1 MGPNPKYFLSF
12 FFLSLFL
19 KRGEFHPSLYFS
31 FNARFINKETKKRK
45 MKMKGWNAQS
55 TVANKNRVATR
66 EKEEKEEDLS
76 RRLVKISNT
85 LSRFLILISFYLILY

>member
-1 MGPNPKYFLSF
+1 
-12 FFLSLFL
+12 
-19 KRGEFHPSLYFS
+19 
-31 FNARFINKETKKRK
+31 
-45 MKMKGWNAQS
+45 MKGWNAQS
-55 TVANKNRVATR
+55 TVSNKNRVATR